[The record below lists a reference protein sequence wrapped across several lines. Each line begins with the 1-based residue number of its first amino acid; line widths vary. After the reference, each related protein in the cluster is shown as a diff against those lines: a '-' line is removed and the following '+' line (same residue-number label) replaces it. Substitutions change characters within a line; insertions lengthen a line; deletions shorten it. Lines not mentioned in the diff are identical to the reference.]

1 MTDTQQDN
9 PNWIAELIQ
18 LLESQDAIVRELEA
32 MGPRQASCI
41 ASGQVDDLLTILS
54 RRQELVEALLPTQTA
69 LATRTR
75 EFQARISEVT
85 EADRERVDGLM
96 ESVDRGMQ
104 AILASDEAD
113 RSRLQV
119 QRDSVRSGLA
129 ELDTGRRA
137 LQGYQATPQIGGT
150 QRFAD
155 AHG

>member
-1 MTDTQQDN
+1 MTDTLHDT
-9 PNWIAELIQ
+9 PNWIADLIQ

-41 ASGQVDDLLTILS
+41 ASGQVDELLTILS
-54 RRQELVEALLPTQTA
+54 RRQELVEALLPTQAA

-75 EFQARISEVT
+75 EFQSRTSDVT
-85 EADRERVDGLM
+85 TADRDRVDRLM

-113 RSRLQV
+113 RSRLQE
-119 QRDSVRSGLA
+119 QRDVVQSGLA
-129 ELDTGRRA
+129 DLDAGRRA
-137 LQGYQATPQIGGT
+137 VHGYQTTPQIGGT